1 MKAVLLTGVTLICSM
16 VPASFSPTMLSE
28 GRKAVIIV
36 MAITISAGTMNS
48 L

>member
-16 VPASFSPTMLSE
+16 VPRSFSETMFKA
-28 GRKAVIIV
+28 GRKPHIIV
-36 MAITISAGTMNS
+36 MAITTSAGIMKV